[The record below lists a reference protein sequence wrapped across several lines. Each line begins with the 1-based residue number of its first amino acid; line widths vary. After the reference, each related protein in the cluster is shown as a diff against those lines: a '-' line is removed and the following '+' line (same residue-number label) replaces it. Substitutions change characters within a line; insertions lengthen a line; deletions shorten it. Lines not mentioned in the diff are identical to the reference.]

1 MFAFESH
8 FAYIIDPI
16 GKKTG
21 GTQSSAGAFTF
32 AFRVCASAFARETAR
47 ENVFTVH
54 LIADCFHFSG
64 SSLKP
69 ELGS

>member
-1 MFAFESH
+1 MCLPLKVTLHISLTRLARKQAEHRAALVLS
-8 FAYIIDPI
+8 
-16 GKKTG
+16 
-21 GTQSSAGAFTF
+21 
-32 AFRVCASAFARETAR
+32 RLLSAFARETAR